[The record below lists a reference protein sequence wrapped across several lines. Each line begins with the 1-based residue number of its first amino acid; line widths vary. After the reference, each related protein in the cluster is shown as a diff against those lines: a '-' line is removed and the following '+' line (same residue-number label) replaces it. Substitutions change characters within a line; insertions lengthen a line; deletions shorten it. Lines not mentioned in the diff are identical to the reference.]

1 MGVVKNGVNGGTAT
15 VDAPQPLAAN
25 LAWLLSQASYA
36 LATQLT
42 AALQDLGISPRAHCV
57 LSTALTGELTQTEL
71 AHAVGLDKTTMVVT
85 IDELEAAGL
94 AERRPSKTDRRAR
107 VIAVTKA
114 GARRVAQATDVVERV
129 QAEAL
134 ASLPPREREAFIE
147 SLASLVSGGLSM
159 PVDCC
164 GVRRREPRA

>member
-1 MGVVKNGVNGGTAT
+1 MGVVKNGANGAAA
-15 VDAPQPLAAN
+15 VADAPQPLAAN
-25 LAWLLSQASYA
+25 LAWLLSQASYG

-42 AALQDLGISPRAHCV
+42 AALHDLGVSPRAHCV
-57 LSTALTGELTQTEL
+57 LSTAMTGELTQTEL
-71 AHAVGLDKTTMVVT
+71 AQAVGLDKTTMVVT

-114 GARRVAQATDVVERV
+114 GARKAEQTAEVVERV

-134 ASLPPREREAFIE
+134 ASLPARERKTFMEAL
-147 SLASLVSGGLSM
+147 SQLVSTGLGT
-159 PVDCC
+159 PVEC
-164 GVRRREPRA
+164 GRVRRREPRA

>member
-1 MGVVKNGVNGGTAT
+1 MGVVKNGANGSAAT
-15 VDAPQPLAAN
+15 VEAPQALAAN
-25 LAWLLSQASYA
+25 LAWLLSQASYT

-42 AALQDLGISPRAHCV
+42 AALHDLGVSPRAHCV
-57 LSTALTGELTQTEL
+57 LSTAMTGELTQTEL

-85 IDELEAAGL
+85 IDELERAGL

-114 GARRVAQATDVVERV
+114 GERKASQAAEVVDRV

-134 ASLPPREREAFIE
+134 ASLPPREREAFLE
-147 SLASLVSGGLSM
+147 SLGQLVCAGLST
-159 PVDCC
+159 PVECG

>member
-1 MGVVKNGVNGGTAT
+1 MGVVKNGANGTASV
-15 VDAPQPLAAN
+15 VDAPRPLASN

-42 AALQDLGISPRAHCV
+42 AALHDLGVSPRAHCV
-57 LSTALTGELTQTEL
+57 LSTAMTGELTQTEL
-71 AHAVGLDKTTMVVT
+71 AQAVGLDKTTMVVT

-94 AERRPSKTDRRAR
+94 AERRPSKSDRRAR

-114 GARRVAQATDVVERV
+114 GVRKVEQAAEVVDRV

-134 ASLPPREREAFIE
+134 ASLPARERKAFMEA
-147 SLASLVSGGLSM
+147 LVQLVSGGLCS
-159 PVDCC
+159 PVECG

>member
-1 MGVVKNGVNGGTAT
+1 MGVVKNGANGAAA

-42 AALQDLGISPRAHCV
+42 AALQDLGVSPRAHCV
-57 LSTALTGELTQTEL
+57 LSTAMTGELTQTEL

-85 IDELEAAGL
+85 LDELEAAGL

-114 GARRVAQATDVVERV
+114 GEKKVAKAAEVVERV

-134 ASLPPREREAFIE
+134 ASLPGRQREAFME
-147 SLASLVSGGLSM
+147 ALANLVSGHLGG
-159 PVDCC
+159 PVECGG